1 MRLQISDL
9 AKSNLHRVKKGRD
22 ARAQGTYQKRIC
34 VTAREPLA
42 GVPYDQTSFGL
53 PSCAFGIIGSFA
65 LCGVRPRAL
74 PLEPT
79 ILLHSA

>member
-42 GVPYDQTSFGL
+42 GVPYDQTEFGL
-53 PSCAFGIIGSFA
+53 PSCAFLIIRNFA
-65 LCGVRPRAL
+65 PCGVRPE
-74 PLEPT
+74 PLS
-79 ILLHSA
+79 LDSATL